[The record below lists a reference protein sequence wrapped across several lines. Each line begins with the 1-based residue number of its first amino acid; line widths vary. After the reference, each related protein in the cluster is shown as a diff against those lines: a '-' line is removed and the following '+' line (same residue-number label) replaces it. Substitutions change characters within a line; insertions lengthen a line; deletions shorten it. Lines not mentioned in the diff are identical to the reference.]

1 MRTVL
6 AVLALLTTPAAA
18 RAADSWVV
26 ATDLWGNTTYQTLV
40 LEGEGAVSG
49 TLGGDRVT
57 GRRAGKAL
65 TLTVSRDGAQETF
78 TGRIEGDR
86 IVGSADMADTNTP
99 AVRVRHAFTARK
111 IETKPPGGPR
121 RIAFAATSWS
131 NVFSQHREPVLTIWP
146 GDTVATSTLDSGGMD
161 AKGVTRALY
170 GNPQIGPFFVG
181 GAEPG
186 DTLAVRIGRLRLNR
200 DFADSQDRIV
210 GRALSTGLAA
220 QAADLGKRVR
230 WRLDLAAGTASPE
243 IATGAMAGYAVPVRP
258 MLGGLAVAPGGG
270 GAPISTGDTGRFG
283 GNMDFNEVAEGAT
296 VYLPV
301 QQPGALL
308 YMGDGHARQGD
319 GETTQ
324 WALETSL
331 DVEFTVDLIKGG
343 AIQAPR
349 VETDREIMA
358 LGQAPSLDEAVRSA
372 TEIMVQWL
380 AKDYGLTLA
389 QASEVLGVAARYHV
403 VTLAGRNAGMVLRID
418 KALLPKRP

>member
-6 AVLALLTTPAAA
+6 ALLTLLTTPAAA
-18 RAADSWVV
+18 NAADSWVV
-26 ATDLWGNTTYQTLV
+26 AIDLWGNTTYQTLV
-40 LEGEGAVSG
+40 LEGEGALTG

-57 GRRAGKAL
+57 GRRAGKSL
-65 TLTVSRDGAQETF
+65 TLSVSRAGAQETLI
-78 TGRIEGDR
+78 GRIEGDR
-86 IVGSADMADTNTP
+86 IVGSADMADTNSP
-99 AVRVRHAFTARK
+99 HVRVRHAFSARR
-111 IETKPPGGPR
+111 IEAKPPGGPR
-121 RIAFAATSWS
+121 RIDFAATSWS
-131 NVFSQHREPVLTIWP
+131 NVFSQHRTPVLTIWP
-146 GDTVATSTLDSGGMD
+146 GDTVVTSTLDSGGMD
-161 AKGVTRALY
+161 AYGVTRALY

-186 DTLAVRIGRLRLNR
+186 DTLAVRIDRLRLNR
-200 DFADSQDRIV
+200 DFADSQDRLV

-220 QAADLGKRVR
+220 RAAELGKRVR
-230 WRLDLAAGTASPE
+230 WRLDLAAGTASP
-243 IATGAMAGYAVPVRP
+243 ANAAGAMTGYTVPVRP

-283 GNMDFNEVAEGAT
+283 GNMDFNEVTEGAT

-319 GETTQ
+319 GETSQ

-331 DVEFTVDLIKGG
+331 DVTFTVDLIKGG

-358 LGQAPSLDEAVRSA
+358 LGQEPSLDEAVRSA
-372 TEIMVQWL
+372 TEVMVQWL
-380 AKDYGLTLA
+380 VKDYGLTLA
-389 QASEVLGVAARYHV
+389 QASEILGVAARYNV
-403 VTLAGRNAGMVLRID
+403 VTLAGRNAGMALRID
-418 KALLPKRP
+418 KTLLPKRP